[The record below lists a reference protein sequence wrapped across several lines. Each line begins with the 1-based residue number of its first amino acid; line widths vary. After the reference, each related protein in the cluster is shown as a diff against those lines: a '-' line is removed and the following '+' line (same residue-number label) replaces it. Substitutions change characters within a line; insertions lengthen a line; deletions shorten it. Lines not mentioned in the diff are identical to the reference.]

1 MPARDP
7 RLPPPLPPA
16 PEANPYAAPSAVV
29 ADVQPGLSEAESVR
43 QAHIRHER
51 QIKSIGAL
59 YFLGAAVFAISTVVL
74 GGTIGTA
81 PFSAAFGTGMVA
93 AYAVLAVISGT
104 IGYGFRK
111 LRPWV
116 RIPGGIMSA
125 LGLLAF
131 PLGTLVNTW
140 ALWAMFSAKGQV
152 VLAPDYAAIIAATP
166 HVRYRYSLGDKIAT
180 TILALIVLGIAAMF
194 FMASRD

>member
-7 RLPPPLPPA
+7 RLPPPLPGR
-16 PEANPYAAPSAVV
+16 PETNPYAAPIAMV
-29 ADVQPGLSEAESVR
+29 ADVRPGLSEAESVR
-43 QAHIRHER
+43 EAHIRHER
-51 QIKSIGAL
+51 QVKSIGAL
-59 YFLGAAVFAISTVVL
+59 YFLGTFGMGVS
-74 GGTIGTA
+74 TIGLL
-81 PFSAAFGTGMVA
+81 VA
-93 AYAVLAVISGT
+93 AGGEGPPWLVPFYATMTFVSFVV
-104 IGYGFRK
+104 GYGFRR
-111 LRPWV
+111 LRSWV
-116 RIPGGIMSA
+116 RIPGGILSA

-194 FMASRD
+194 FMASRG